1 MINDLPLRL
10 LTQDS
15 ESGQASGS
23 NYTGMQKSNT
33 LYISFNTVRKDNSNI
48 SIYFCIFN
56 SNLKKM
62 IDNSKSG

>member
-23 NYTGMQKSNT
+23 KYRGMQKST
-33 LYISFNTVRKDNSNI
+33 ITYINSNTVTKDNSNTF
-48 SIYFCIFN
+48 IYFCIFN
-56 SNLKKM
+56 SKLKN
-62 IDNSKSG
+62 DW

>member
-23 NYTGMQKSNT
+23 KNRGMQKST
-33 LYISFNTVRKDNSNI
+33 ITYINSNTVTKDNSNTF
-48 SIYFCIFN
+48 IYFCIFN
-56 SNLKKM
+56 SKFKN
-62 IDNSKSG
+62 DW